1 MTTKFGGELQQ
12 PITGITFGC
21 EKILNF
27 GYSSLKSR
35 EILGVHSLKAK
46 TLAAISFPCH
56 LPVENKKYVNIWI
69 LFYFS
74 KKKKLPCQVSPD
86 GVCAILVCK
95 YNSLMLMPL
104 WRDSVASEKL
114 N

>member
-46 TLAAISFPCH
+46 TLAAISLPCH
-56 LPVENKKYVNIWI
+56 LPVENKIICQHLNFI
-69 LFYFS
+69 LFF
-74 KKKKLPCQVSPD
+74 KKFKKKLPCHVSPD

-104 WRDSVASEKL
+104 
-114 N
+114 

>member
-46 TLAAISFPCH
+46 TLAAISLPCH
-56 LPVENKKYVNIWI
+56 LPVEKTNCQKKKNSN
-69 LFYFS
+69 YFS
-74 KKKKLPCQVSPD
+74 FFKFFKRTYPAMFRLMVS
-86 GVCAILVCK
+86 VQFWYANITH
-95 YNSLMLMPL
+95 
-104 WRDSVASEKL
+104 
-114 N
+114 

>member
-21 EKILNF
+21 EKIRNF

-35 EILGVHSLKAK
+35 EILGVHSLNAK

-56 LPVENKKYVNIWI
+56 LPGGKKCKNLNFI
-69 LFYFS
+69 FYKITVFFF
-74 KKKKLPCQVSPD
+74 KITLPSF
-86 GVCAILVCK
+86 A
-95 YNSLMLMPL
+95 
-104 WRDSVASEKL
+104 
-114 N
+114 

>member
-56 LPVENKKYVNIWI
+56 LPVEKTNCQ
-69 LFYFS
+69 
-74 KKKKLPCQVSPD
+74 KKKFKLFFKN
-86 GVCAILVCK
+86 L
-95 YNSLMLMPL
+95 
-104 WRDSVASEKL
+104 
-114 N
+114 